1 MITPG
6 PLDQASLALSSPTV
20 QVGQTQ
26 QFTATALDEF
36 DNPIPG
42 LKYVYGALGQAKINN
57 RGSFAVV
64 TTAGGYADA
73 STVEVTQGS
82 ITSSTT
88 TDLAIPADPQD
99 HMVITSNA
107 GLTEM

>member
-1 MITPG
+1 M
-6 PLDQASLALSSPTV
+6 
-20 QVGQTQ
+20 
-26 QFTATALDEF
+26 
-36 DNPIPG
+36 
-42 LKYVYGALGQAKINN
+42 
-57 RGSFAVV
+57 V

-73 STVEVTQGS
+73 ITVEVTQGS

-88 TDLAIPADPQD
+88 TDLAISADPQD